1 MRLPII
7 KWLALIIFFFVQ
19 TAAGFQPLPSNGFG
33 FHRRGKGAV
42 LIFRTEKV
50 KRIECMLPSNFHGDP
65 NRNRLLDLLI
75 QNGMIP
81 AVAILILCAV
91 INKSENTRS
100 RDFNDRLGD
109 FNERARD
116 FNDHFGDIKTLMFF
130 SLVLAM
136 IRLHMESLKDG

>member
-33 FHRRGKGAV
+33 FHRREKGAV
-42 LIFRTEKV
+42 LIFRMEKA

-75 QNGMIP
+75 QNGMIS
-81 AVAILILCAV
+81 AVTILILCAV
-91 INKSENTRS
+91 INKS
-100 RDFNDRLGD
+100 
-109 FNERARD
+109 
-116 FNDHFGDIKTLMFF
+116 
-130 SLVLAM
+130 
-136 IRLHMESLKDG
+136 